1 MDNTGAQS
9 PRRLA
14 LGIGVGLLAAS
25 IGALYTVFARW
36 GIAHGMAS
44 PDLTAIRFGT
54 AGLITG
60 PVLGI
65 ALWRDVRAMVA
76 RWRAWLLISVLAGT
90 PFGLLM
96 FGALQ
101 WAPASHAAIFPFA
114 AMSVMGMLLSA
125 WVLGDPFTWRRL
137 VGIFTVLLGLVAL
150 SGVTGS
156 SFTGL
161 TLLGDL
167 MFIAAGT
174 LWAGFG
180 IVLRRYQLDP
190 LLATAVISFSALVS
204 YVPVYLLCGGAA
216 RLMATE
222 PRVLWVEVLVQGLIA
237 GAGTLYAYAKMVSL
251 LGAARAAVFP
261 ALAPGLAALMAWP
274 VLGHLPTRAEA
285 IGLLIAISG
294 LLIAVTSS
302 KPIHPSRKIP

>member
-1 MDNTGAQS
+1 MAATTAPA
-9 PRRLA
+9 PRHLA
-14 LGIGVGLLAAS
+14 LGLAVGLLAAS

-36 GIAHGMAS
+36 GIAQGMSS
-44 PDLTAIRFGT
+44 PDLTVLRFGT
-54 AGLITG
+54 AGLVTL
-60 PVLGI
+60 PVLVW
-65 ALWRDVRAMVA
+65 ALWRDVDAMLA
-76 RWRAWLLISVLAGT
+76 RWRVWLLIAMLAGT

-101 WAPASHAAIFPFA
+101 WAPSSHAAIFPFA

-125 WVLGDPFTWRRL
+125 WVLGDPLTRRRL
-137 VGIFTVLLGLVAL
+137 TGITIVLVGLVVL
-150 SGVTGS
+150 SGVTATA
-156 SFTGL
+156 FTGL

-180 IVLRRYQLDP
+180 IVLRRHQLNP
-190 LLATAVISFSALVS
+190 LLATAVISFSALVT
-204 YVPVYLLCGGAA
+204 YVPAYLLMGGTA

-222 PRVLWVEVLVQGLIA
+222 PRVLVVEVLVQGLIA
-237 GAGTLYAYAKMVSL
+237 GAGTLYSYAKMVSL

-274 VLGHLPTRAEA
+274 VLGRLPSPAE
-285 IGLLIAISG
+285 GLGLFIAMLG
-294 LLIAVTSS
+294 LLIAVTQTRFPTRSQAT
-302 KPIHPSRKIP
+302 P